1 MIIVTEQIEMSVIEA
16 KVVEGKALEV
26 IAYLP
31 EYREDRILEISGLH
45 YAKDGWGVQHI
56 VGTIVEEAGTIQVTL
71 YDNPAEA
78 DPLNLK

>member
-1 MIIVTEQIEMSVIEA
+1 MSVIEA
-16 KVVEGKALEV
+16 KVKADETLEV

-45 YAKDGWGVQHI
+45 HAKDGWGVQHI
-56 VGTIVEEAGTIQVTL
+56 VGTIVEDGGTIQVTL
-71 YDNPAEA
+71 YDNPVEA